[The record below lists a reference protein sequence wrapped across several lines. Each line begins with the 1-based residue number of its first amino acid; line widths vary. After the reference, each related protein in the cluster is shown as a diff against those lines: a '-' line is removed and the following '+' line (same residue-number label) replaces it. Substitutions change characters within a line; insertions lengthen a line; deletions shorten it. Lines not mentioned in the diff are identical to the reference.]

1 MTIVHTTQVE
11 MVGITL
17 SLFANSKPDN
27 ANDTNTKSKDESDQD
42 QDIPIVIAQLESK
55 ELGETRKSISLFSHS
70 DTYNA
75 RTSFT
80 MTIAEISTGTP

>member
-1 MTIVHTTQVE
+1 MTIVHVTQVE

-27 ANDTNTKSKDESDQD
+27 ANDTNTKSNDESDQD

-55 ELGETRKSISLFSHS
+55 ELGETSKSIFLFSH
-70 DTYNA
+70 
-75 RTSFT
+75 
-80 MTIAEISTGTP
+80 